1 MNKKLLSS
9 STKITFF
16 ICLVILSLGLFFK
29 TNIYLPIIK
38 IILLFNISFI
48 SIKIFINLEEIT
60 YEKEETLL
68 KIKKELKA
76 KRKIIYLLFLLNS
89 LALVGPYLYVN
100 KFKEEINIYTNDVR
114 SFFEILIHMKM
125 VSIIIAL
132 LIGAYLISKIFI
144 IFEIIKKEELNF
156 SDKLMISCANEIR
169 ILALLMAPMISYMCF
184 YLLITLVI

>member
-16 ICLVILSLGLFFK
+16 ICLVILSLGLFLK

-68 KIKKELKA
+68 EIKKELKA
-76 KRKIIYLLFLLNS
+76 KRKIIYLLFFLNS

-100 KFKEEINIYTNDVR
+100 KFKKEINIYTNDVC

-156 SDKLMISCANEIR
+156 LDKLMISCANEIR

-184 YLLITLVI
+184 YLLITLII

>member
-156 SDKLMISCANEIR
+156 LDKLMISCANEIR

>member
-144 IFEIIKKEELNF
+144 NFEIIKKEELNF
-156 SDKLMISCANEIR
+156 LDKLMISCANEIR

>member
-76 KRKIIYLLFLLNS
+76 KRKIIYLLFFLNS

-156 SDKLMISCANEIR
+156 LDKLMISCANEIR

>member
-38 IILLFNISFI
+38 VILLFNISFI

-100 KFKEEINIYTNDVR
+100 KFKEEINIYTNDAR

-156 SDKLMISCANEIR
+156 LDKLMISCANEIR